1 MRVLSEEEISTAL
14 ASLAHWEHQADA
26 LARLAPTDDPA
37 GMRAA
42 VDSVSGAERD
52 HVATRAAPN
61 GLVVRVATP
70 GAGVTD
76 TDVELAAR
84 IEQTIEMGGSDARPQ
99 PPGGR

>member
-14 ASLAHWEHQADA
+14 VSLAHWEHRAGS
-26 LARLAPTDDPA
+26 LARLAPTGDPE

-42 VDSVSGAERD
+42 VTGVTADESD
-52 HVATRAAPN
+52 HVATQAAPE

-70 GAGVTD
+70 GAGVTE

-84 IEQTIEMGGSDARPQ
+84 IEQTIETGGSDARPR
-99 PPGGR
+99 PPR

>member
-14 ASLAHWEHQADA
+14 VSLAHWEHRAGA
-26 LARLAPTDDPA
+26 LARPTPTDDPA

-42 VDSVSGAERD
+42 VDGVTADEPG
-52 HVATRAAPN
+52 HVAVRPVPG

-70 GAGVTD
+70 GEGVTE

-84 IEQTIEMGGSDARPQ
+84 IEQTIEMGGSDSRPR
-99 PPGGR
+99 PPR